1 MPQMPRNST
10 ATPAAIAQAGTRRWR
25 GAAIINA
32 PAAGH
37 SATHS
42 RQPVHSA
49 DRMAMSLST
58 GSAAGHALAHL
69 PQSMHSDVSRRMRSG
84 LARETT
90 PIKAPYGH
98 LSLIH
103 ISEPTRLGMIS
114 YAVF

>member
-1 MPQMPRNST
+1 MPTNRI
-10 ATPAAIAQAGTRRWR
+10 ATPAAIAHAGTLRPR
-25 GAAIINA
+25 GAAIIKA

-49 DRMAMSLST
+49 DRMAISLST
-58 GSAAGHALAHL
+58 GSAAGQALAHL

-84 LARETT
+84 LARETN

-98 LSLIH
+98 RR
-103 ISEPTRLGMIS
+103 SEERR
-114 YAVF
+114 V

>member
-1 MPQMPRNST
+1 MGEFVGVGNQPEVDLAGEIGAPVARPLRQ
-10 ATPAAIAQAGTRRWR
+10 AADAQEETGRRR

-49 DRMAMSLST
+49 DRMFTSLST
-58 GSAAGHALAHL
+58 GSADGHALAHL
-69 PQSMHSDVSRRMRSG
+69 PQSMHKASSRRMRSG
-84 LARETT
+84 LASAAS

-98 LSLIH
+98 
-103 ISEPTRLGMIS
+103 R
-114 YAVF
+114 